1 MRSIFAVDVGSLRNV
16 GWARF
21 ASSQPPEGSR
31 SLSDLVDRL
40 AADAA
45 NGWSLALGFEAPGF
59 LPVPENP
66 TSLNRARPGEGDRPW
81 CFGAGA
87 YTTAIGIQQ
96 AAWVVRA
103 LASRA
108 ATTHDIATDWLSW
121 PPAEGPRPVVLL
133 WEAFVS
139 RAAHSPTND
148 PIEDAVTAA
157 HAFLESEHSLK
168 AIHAV
173 SCDPRLSLLGTV
185 ALWSGWSTD
194 LVLLRS
200 EPLVVRPDIR
210 HLVAIPG

>member
-1 MRSIFAVDVGSLRNV
+1 MRSIFAVDVGSLKNV

-21 ASSQPPEGSR
+21 ASGEAPEGSR
-31 SLSDLVDRL
+31 SLSALVDRL

-59 LPVPENP
+59 LPIPESP

-96 AAWVVRA
+96 SAWVVRT

-108 ATTHDIATDWLSW
+108 AATHDIATDWHSW
-121 PPAEGPRPVVLL
+121 PPAEELRPVVLL

-139 RAAHSPTND
+139 KAAHSPSSN
-148 PIEDAVTAA
+148 PVEDAATAA
-157 HAFLESEHSLK
+157 HACLENEHRLAK
-168 AIHAV
+168 IHGV
-173 SCDPRLSLLGTV
+173 SCDPRLSLLGAV
-185 ALWSGWSTD
+185 ALWSGWSAD
-194 LVLLRS
+194 LALLRA
-200 EPLVVRPDIR
+200 EPLVVRPDAR
-210 HLVAIPG
+210 HLAVLCS